1 MQTPMQAPA
10 HDPARDPQEYL
21 AFLRRLHAV
30 RLFRPDPVPQ
40 AIVDDLL
47 RIARWSGSARNA
59 QPWEFVLVRDRAML
73 QQLGAAEGH
82 AQHVAGAALALVL
95 VMAGTPERMAQ
106 ETFDEG
112 RLSERIMLAAEVHGL
127 GSCIGWWFNDG
138 QTTVKHL
145 LGIPPNKLVRTAL
158 SIGYADEDALRARPK
173 PAEARKP
180 LAALVHEERYGGAAG
195 EKVAE

>member
-1 MQTPMQAPA
+1 MQTPVQAPA
-10 HDPARDPQEYL
+10 QNPQEYL
-21 AFLRRLHAV
+21 AFLRRLRAV

-40 AIVDDLL
+40 VIVDDLL
-47 RIARWSGSARNA
+47 RVARWSGSARNA

-112 RLSERIMLAAEVHGL
+112 RLSERIMLAAEAHGL

-138 QTTVKHL
+138 QTTAKQL
-145 LGIPPNKLVRTAL
+145 LGIPPNKLVRTVL
-158 SIGYADEDALRARPK
+158 SIGYADENAGRARPK
-173 PAEARKP
+173 PAQARKP
-180 LAALVHEERYGGAAG
+180 LAALVHEERYSGTAG
-195 EKVAE
+195 RETGD